1 MPSTCDPVPVRNCGT
16 PDLAGNRRV
25 ISSALAEL
33 EQESVIRMRETLAA
47 DASRHELVEATGGA
61 VSDVS
66 RNSTSRL
73 RGPALVIQVEL
84 LNEASVAA
92 SSRTGS

>member
-33 EQESVIRMRETLAA
+33 EEESVRRVHELFAA
-47 DASRHELVEATGGA
+47 DAPRHELVEAIAGA
-61 VSDVS
+61 VTD
-66 RNSTSRL
+66 L
-73 RGPALVIQVEL
+73 KRG
-84 LNEASVAA
+84 
-92 SSRTGS
+92 